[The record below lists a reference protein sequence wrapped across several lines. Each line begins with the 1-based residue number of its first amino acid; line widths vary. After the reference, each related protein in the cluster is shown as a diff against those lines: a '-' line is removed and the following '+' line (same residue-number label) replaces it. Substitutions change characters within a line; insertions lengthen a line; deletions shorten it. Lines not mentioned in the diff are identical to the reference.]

1 MSFLE
6 HLVSQEKSGSITKK
20 DALDMKMNY
29 LSLNQKERDELD
41 GQYSF
46 NKKTETSV
54 AKKIKVN
61 PEKKTTKK
69 KVVNKKINKE
79 NVFSEKLLVNFMKG
93 ISPNNYQLI
102 FDSYYVFLKNKFGQ
116 NKEVD
121 NIIEEA
127 ARKQLR
133 GGEAEKFYNEY
144 INRKVKENSNYDKQI
159 DSEIRQKVLY
169 LKKNIKKNAIKKNN
183 DPINPLLIDFILES
197 LTFKNILYCFGICIV
212 VYLFWPASSNP
223 AGEYYRATTYY
234 ETIIN
239 LNSDGTYTSRSIE
252 VGSGKTASSRE
263 GTWRSKSVTTKK
275 LKNNSKYKLVFFD
288 GATTNCYMYQNGCIN
303 SIVDDIVM
311 LGYSWAGYPFG
322 DYKNTAPWCK

>member
-46 NKKTETSV
+46 NKKTEASV

-69 KVVNKKINKE
+69 KLVAKKINKA

-93 ISPNNYQLI
+93 ISPNNYELI

-121 NIIEEA
+121 DIIEA
-127 ARKQLR
+127 AAEKQLR
-133 GGEAEKFYNEY
+133 GGQAEKFYNEY

-159 DSEIRQKVLY
+159 DSEIRQKVLHPKKKTKKVSSVNRSGLPKGSFY
-169 LKKNIKKNAIKKNN
+169 NNFWNWVIFVSIFFIFCFKCGVFENNISYYADCVGNESEILSCYKAKLERLKMEVIDDASDGAI
-183 DPINPLLIDFILES
+183 DDYWGYEWSLI
-197 LTFKNILYCFGICIV
+197 V
-212 VYLFWPASSNP
+212 NP
-223 AGEYYRATTYY
+223 AKG
-234 ETIIN
+234 IIN
-239 LNSDGTYTSRSIE
+239 DNIRYK
-252 VGSGKTASSRE
+252 VHRE
-263 GTWRSKSVTTKK
+263 IIILR
-275 LKNNSKYKLVFFD
+275 NYIDSKYPQISRDFF
-288 GATTNCYMYQNGCIN
+288 
-303 SIVDDIVM
+303 
-311 LGYSWAGYPFG
+311 
-322 DYKNTAPWCK
+322 

>member
-61 PEKKTTKK
+61 PIKKTTKK
-69 KVVNKKINKE
+69 KVVTKKINKE

-121 NIIEEA
+121 DIIEQA
-127 ARKQLR
+127 AKKQLR
-133 GGEAEKFYNEY
+133 DGEAEKFYNEY
-144 INRKVKENSNYDKQI
+144 INRKVKENSNYDNQI
-159 DSEIRQKVLY
+159 DSEIKQKVIHPKKKTKKVSNVNRSGLY
-169 LKKNIKKNAIKKNN
+169 LDAAMLSVYVVVLKIFTLPIIVIKNAIKEISIDEKRQTSF
-183 DPINPLLIDFILES
+183 PLLS
-197 LTFKNILYCFGICIV
+197 
-212 VYLFWPASSNP
+212 
-223 AGEYYRATTYY
+223 
-234 ETIIN
+234 
-239 LNSDGTYTSRSIE
+239 
-252 VGSGKTASSRE
+252 
-263 GTWRSKSVTTKK
+263 
-275 LKNNSKYKLVFFD
+275 
-288 GATTNCYMYQNGCIN
+288 
-303 SIVDDIVM
+303 
-311 LGYSWAGYPFG
+311 
-322 DYKNTAPWCK
+322 